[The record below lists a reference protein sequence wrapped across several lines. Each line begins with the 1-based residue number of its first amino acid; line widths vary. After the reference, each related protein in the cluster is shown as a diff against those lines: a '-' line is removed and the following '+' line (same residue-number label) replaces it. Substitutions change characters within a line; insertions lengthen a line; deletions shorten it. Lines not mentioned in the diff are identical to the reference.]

1 MLDIKIIRENPE
13 LVKDNIKKRNLT
25 LDVDAFLELD
35 KEKNSLIV
43 KTDELRALKN
53 KVDRRLL

>member
-13 LVKDNIKKRNLT
+13 QVKDNVKKRNLN
-25 LDVDAFLELD
+25 LDVDFFLEID
-35 KEKNSLIV
+35 KKKNSLIV

-53 KVDRRLL
+53 